1 MSSFLSL
8 QEPVEA
14 GQTAEPAAA
23 AAAAAAGSKVGLEVT
38 NEEPEPAQDIE
49 MPPPMAIQGH
59 SFKASPEAPAAPADD
74 AVTKLVRPFR
84 LDWWLCSP
92 PFFLS
97 LTKEEMDLI
106 ESFGKLFVG
115 TGWHGSTLVSFL
127 TSDYWMTV
135 DCLKVASLAVTLAI
149 GSRVISFQHI
159 EHCWADWLF
168 LLF

>member
-1 MSSFLSL
+1 MYCHFVKIFWGQPANHVPQHPACSWGWLSGQTVHATDFPNQPAAKRAPELMSSFLSL

-74 AVTKLVRPFR
+74 AVTKLVCPFG
-84 LDWWLCSP
+84 LD
-92 PFFLS
+92 
-97 LTKEEMDLI
+97 
-106 ESFGKLFVG
+106 
-115 TGWHGSTLVSFL
+115 
-127 TSDYWMTV
+127 
-135 DCLKVASLAVTLAI
+135 
-149 GSRVISFQHI
+149 Q
-159 EHCWADWLF
+159 
-168 LLF
+168 

>member
-14 GQTAEPAAA
+14 GQTAEPA

-84 LDWWLCSP
+84 LDW
-92 PFFLS
+92 
-97 LTKEEMDLI
+97 
-106 ESFGKLFVG
+106 
-115 TGWHGSTLVSFL
+115 
-127 TSDYWMTV
+127 
-135 DCLKVASLAVTLAI
+135 
-149 GSRVISFQHI
+149 
-159 EHCWADWLF
+159 
-168 LLF
+168 